1 MIGLIFCQVQNY
13 TNVTITG
20 EELALVAALG
30 TAAAVSLNF
39 VGGAIG
45 LLGDAVV
52 TVGAVPTLIGAAAAA
67 VPAALA
73 ILLALGV
80 MLPFKIVI

>member
-20 EELALVAALG
+20 EELALVSALV

-45 LLGDAVV
+45 LVGDAVV
-52 TVGAVPTLIGAAAAA
+52 TVAAVPTLIGAAAAA

-80 MLPFKIVI
+80 TLPFHI

>member
-1 MIGLIFCQVQNY
+1 LIGLIFCQVQNY

-20 EELALVAALG
+20 EELALVSALV

-39 VGGAIG
+39 VGGTIG

-80 MLPFKIVI
+80 MLPFKIMI